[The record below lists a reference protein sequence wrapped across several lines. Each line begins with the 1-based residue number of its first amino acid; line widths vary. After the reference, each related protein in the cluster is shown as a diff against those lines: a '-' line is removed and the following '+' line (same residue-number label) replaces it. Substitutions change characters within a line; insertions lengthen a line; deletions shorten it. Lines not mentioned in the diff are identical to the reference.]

1 MEVSAPS
8 RRRRPALTPYL
19 LTGPALLVLAFFAAA
34 FVAACAISFT
44 SYSFLNPV
52 YRFAGLSNYVAAL
65 TSQTFW
71 GSSLRTGELVV
82 VLTTVEVIVGGAMAV
97 LLEQRFH
104 GQRLLRAIVLLPLM
118 MPPIVAAVFWKE
130 MMSTQSGILDY
141 LLVLAHLSPL
151 KWLGGQSSAFW
162 SVGLIDVWI
171 NSPFVALLILAGFQ
185 ALPRDVYEAAGLD
198 GASAWQALR
207 HITLPLVRPFLYV
220 AIVFRFLGAAQT
232 FDIIYATTQGG
243 PGNATL
249 NLPVDIYQEGF
260 SGNLMA
266 YAMAESVLF
275 FVFIFMIS
283 QVLVGRL
290 NRNRPGWA
298 R

>member
-1 MEVSAPS
+1 M
-8 RRRRPALTPYL
+8 
-19 LTGPALLVLAFFAAA
+19 LVLAFFAASFAVA
-34 FVAACAISFT
+34 FAISFT

-52 YRFAGLSNYVAAL
+52 YRFVGLANYAGVLS
-65 TSQTFW
+65 SHTFW
-71 GSSLRTGELVV
+71 NASLRTGEFVA
-82 VLTTVEVIVGGAMAV
+82 VLTTLEVLIGSAMAL
-97 LLEQRFH
+97 LLEQRFC
-104 GQRLLRAIVLLPLM
+104 GRKLLRAMVLLPLM

-141 LLVLAHLSPL
+141 LMVLMHLSPL
-151 KWLGGQSSAFW
+151 RWLGGQSTAFW
-162 SVGLIDVWI
+162 SVSLIDVWI
-171 NSPFVALLILAGFQ
+171 NSPFVALLILAGIQ
-185 ALPRDVYEAAGLD
+185 ALPRHVYEAAALD
-198 GASAWQALR
+198 GATPWQALR
-207 HITLPLVRPFLYV
+207 HITLPLAQPFLYV

-232 FDIIYATTQGG
+232 FDIIYATTSGG

-275 FVFIFMIS
+275 FVFIFVIS
-283 QVLVGRL
+283 QVVVGRM

-298 R
+298 P